1 MGAPT
6 LSDHRQAE
14 LIAKELAF
22 EAMKWL
28 LRCGGDA
35 TRLSE
40 LGRAALAAEGWQQ
53 WLQKSL
59 RRRGTTMRALAETD
73 DEDFRGR
80 LDAVQAAID
89 AYLQAKIARRS
100 GREGVM
106 PG

>member
-1 MGAPT
+1 MAP
-6 LSDHRQAE
+6 E
-14 LIAKELAF
+14 
-22 EAMKWL
+22 
-28 LRCGGDA
+28 
-35 TRLSE
+35 
-40 LGRAALAAEGWQQ
+40 
-53 WLQKSL
+53 SL